1 MDTTPLLP
9 GSRSPTPIKVVD
21 DIAGFLIQD
30 PERSFAEVD
39 HPDVGFGSGGL
50 DIDRGD
56 TVVKLSVTGNP
67 FHASSDV
74 GFQFGRRMRIE
85 DPQDQKDVL
94 GLGAGV
100 DAGSHTPAPR
110 ELRTRAHLELTPRP
124 ETTNDTITLMNIRGT
139 RDPQRTGGGIGEAV
153 LQGGFPRAAPEW
165 AGRPHWQ
172 TEDEDDEQVDND
184 NCKEDEKEEE
194 SRDTLI
200 FQKKNHKL
208 EKKNSNSVT
217 KQVGS
222 STKVSKQRSRHK
234 TNKPLPVTE
243 ITPVKLGNKTPLPQA
258 PRLER
263 LKISLGEEITD
274 CKDYLEGCLVYDD
287 VGRKFMGY
295 KLDPF

>member
-67 FHASSDV
+67 FHASPDV

-100 DAGSHTPAPR
+100 VGISPSRTILHCNPNVEYESEEAMKDAGSHTPAPR

-153 LQGGFPRAAPEW
+153 LQGGFPRAAPEFGTQLSSMFGTSGGLPIGGQ
-165 AGRPHWQ
+165 AGNHARSETFKRKPEMHDYRPHWQ

-208 EKKNSNSVT
+208 EVT
-217 KQVGS
+217 
-222 STKVSKQRSRHK
+222 SKILLWYNCN
-234 TNKPLPVTE
+234 T
-243 ITPVKLGNKTPLPQA
+243 
-258 PRLER
+258 
-263 LKISLGEEITD
+263 
-274 CKDYLEGCLVYDD
+274 
-287 VGRKFMGY
+287 
-295 KLDPF
+295 